1 MSACPKLSTGE
12 AFLSTLLRN
21 LDCQAQTIG
30 ATGYQALADPSSPA
44 TAVVTALL
52 TIFVALVGYRMVLG
66 ETPTLRDGV
75 VAVAKIGIVLAIAAS
90 WPAYRTVV
98 YDLVVEGPGQIATA
112 ISRPSNLPGV
122 DGDLIVRLQSVDAGV
137 IRLTNLG
144 VGRDDAGSTR
154 PQRPTS
160 PEDPAERIV
169 VPDNP
174 AFGAARVVYLTGV
187 VATFAAVRLTAGILL
202 AMAPLFA
209 GLLLFDMARGLFVGW
224 VRALVFTLLGSAA
237 VTLLYGIELALLEP
251 WLAQVLALRQAR
263 VVTSAAPV
271 ELLVMCLGFTLALVG
286 SLGILLRLAFT
297 IHIPSAPRLTA
308 VFEAAPA
315 PGPTVFSPS
324 AFDRAAADRPSSRA
338 LAVAGAV
345 RASQRREFA
354 ATLRPVT
361 VAAGSGPQTV
371 ASPGNEFTIPS
382 PVGHALRRAK
392 PRKSPGA
399 SLRDRRS

>member
-1 MSACPKLSTGE
+1 MSACPRLSTGE

-21 LDCQAQTIG
+21 LDCQAQTLG

-44 TAVVTALL
+44 AAVVTTLL

-75 VAVAKIGIVLAIAAS
+75 VAVAKIGIVLAIAGS

-98 YDLVVEGPGQIATA
+98 YELVVEGPGQITTA
-112 ISRPSNLPGV
+112 VSRPSNLPGV
-122 DGDLIVRLQSVDAGV
+122 SGDLIDRLQAVDAGI

-144 VGRDDAGSTR
+144 VGRDDAGSIR

-160 PEDPAERIV
+160 PDEPAERVV

-174 AFGAARVVYLTGV
+174 AFGAARVVYLSGI
-187 VATFAAVRLTAGILL
+187 VATFAAVRMTAGILL
-202 AMAPLFA
+202 ATAPLFA

-224 VRALVFTLLGSAA
+224 ARALVFVLLASVAA
-237 VTLLYGIELALLEP
+237 TVLYGAQLALLEP
-251 WLAQVLALRQAR
+251 WLTQVLALRQAR
-263 VVTSAAPV
+263 VVTAAAPV
-271 ELLVMCLGFTLALVG
+271 ELLVMSLGFTLALVG
-286 SLGILLRLAFT
+286 SLAILLRLAFT
-297 IHIPSAPRLTA
+297 VHIPSLPRLTSVFAPTSVREPA
-308 VFEAAPA
+308 VFSLPAVAHAP
-315 PGPTVFSPS
+315 
-324 AFDRAAADRPSSRA
+324 ADRPSGRA

-345 RASQRREFA
+345 RASQRRELA
-354 ATLRPVT
+354 ATARPIA
-361 VAAGSGPQTV
+361 VAAGSVSQTV
-371 ASPGNEFTIPS
+371 VSPGDDFAIP
-382 PVGHALRRAK
+382 PVGHALRRAR